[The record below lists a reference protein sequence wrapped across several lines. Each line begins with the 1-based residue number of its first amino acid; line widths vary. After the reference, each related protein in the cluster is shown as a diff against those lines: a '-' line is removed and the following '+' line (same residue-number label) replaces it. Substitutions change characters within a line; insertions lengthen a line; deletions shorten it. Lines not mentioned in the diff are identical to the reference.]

1 MPGTEELSGREQMFG
16 AKVVVL
22 DKGGQAGSSYEYADR
37 SSDNDQM
44 AREVPRHLTST
55 LALLPASLCEGT
67 VLRLWGD
74 TGRAS
79 RAGCR

>member
-1 MPGTEELSGREQMFG
+1 MPGTEELSGREHTFG
-16 AKVVVL
+16 DKAVVL
-22 DKGGQAGSSYEYADR
+22 DKGGQAGSSHEYADC
-37 SSDNDQM
+37 SSDKDQM

-74 TGRAS
+74 TGGAS
-79 RAGCR
+79 HARCR